1 MVLELE
7 QDVEVPSGFLSLMQR
22 AADAAAEAEGIH
34 VKTAVHILLCDDEA
48 IRGYNKEWRQIDRST
63 DVLSFPLVSY
73 PGSKTAGECPKRL
86 MQAYDDETNCC
97 MLGDLIISVPH
108 ALTQAEE
115 YGHSPEREFAYLTV
129 HGLCHLMGYDHI
141 DPDDKV
147 RMRAKEEEILASI
160 GLTRDE

>member
-1 MVLELE
+1 MVLEIE
-7 QDVEVPSGFLSLMQR
+7 QMTEVPEGFLSLMQTS
-22 AADAAAEAEGIH
+22 ANEAEQAEGIR
-34 VKTAVHILLCDDEA
+34 VKTAVHILLCDDET
-48 IRGYNKEWRQIDRST
+48 IRTYNRQWRATDRST

-73 PGSKTAGECPKRL
+73 PAGKTAGDCEKRL

-108 ALTQAEE
+108 ALAQAEE

-141 DPDDKV
+141 EEDDRI
-147 RMRAKEEEILASI
+147 RMRSKEEQILNKM
-160 GLTRDE
+160 GLTRAD